1 MIYHPSLSEKVE
13 RLRQLRQQVNNTP
26 MTSKSAATAI
36 LLADLRWEMQEIK
49 DVKTE
54 LHNIS

>member
-13 RLRQLRQQVNNTP
+13 RLRQLQQQMNATP
-26 MTSKSAATAI
+26 IASKSAATAI
-36 LLADLRWEMQEIK
+36 LQADLRWEMQEIK